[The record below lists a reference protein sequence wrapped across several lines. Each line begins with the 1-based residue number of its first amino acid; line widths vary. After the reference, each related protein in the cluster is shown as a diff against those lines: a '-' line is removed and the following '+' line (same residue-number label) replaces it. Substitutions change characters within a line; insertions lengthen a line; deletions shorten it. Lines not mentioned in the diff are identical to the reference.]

1 MNAHQGKYTQQLLSL
16 PILENVDDLSHALR
30 LPKEVILKFS
40 FNNDKY
46 YHRVEMKKKDWW
58 YSTYREPTK
67 RIKSDTAMGPKNYLR

>member
-1 MNAHQGKYTQQLLSL
+1 MPLCYDEIDMNAHQGKYTQQLLSL

-40 FNNDKY
+40 FNN
-46 YHRVEMKKKDWW
+46 
-58 YSTYREPTK
+58 STYREPTK

>member
-46 YHRVEMKKKDWW
+46 Y
-58 YSTYREPTK
+58 
-67 RIKSDTAMGPKNYLR
+67 